1 MAESQA
7 PDRMDMD
14 VAHSQPKSL
23 TVELMIVQLN
33 QGNVNH
39 SSHGGQQADRKS
51 VAGLTQV
58 STFVIPFITCRLSS
72 HKVNASSPTAK
83 SRSISAPSPDKET
96 DWDVSA
102 RINGCRFDDSL
113 FQENQ
118 LLENIRAGIKYPR
131 AIREEKFAEWVIKND
146 NKRCQD
152 YKMPL
157 TYPYKSWLSVLEET
171 RFENSDIYEAGA
183 LRTNLY
189 KYWDH
194 HLRAVYKDN
203 CHETEMR
210 DGIEDMIELAF
221 ETRLAGHQTYRVEK
235 DLFLPRSPFT
245 TTVDSVT
252 WMHLPEDWY
261 KFLARELRDAFY
273 VFASEANH
281 PLFVITFVCE
291 YKVSDASAASRQ
303 LTFDLCSAQNQRRAL
318 GFDDGQLF
326 GITVV
331 GNTMRMYVSEWE
343 GDEVVV
349 TRTTTSCELS
359 TFHEF
364 LNCYIFLC
372 RLADRIAEDVQKVF
386 AKWKTVEGKQYLQ
399 QKNRNAAEKPWRL
412 HEKLQSA
419 PSKKWTHTDEESQG
433 HGAQDDVDLPDWVPF
448 EEQAKGP
455 LPSVGDPLHEANLR
469 ILNKLDTD
477 SVTPPAKDI
486 PSWARLSAGSC
497 ADVA

>member
-1 MAESQA
+1 MN
-7 PDRMDMD
+7 MD
-14 VAHSQPKSL
+14 VVHSQPATLIAAVMEDSKQ
-23 TVELMIVQLN
+23 I
-33 QGNVNH
+33 
-39 SSHGGQQADRKS
+39 AD
-51 VAGLTQV
+51 L
-58 STFVIPFITCRLSS
+58 LSS
-72 HKVNASSPTAK
+72 HRYNAGSSTSK
-83 SRSISAPSPDKET
+83 SKSISALRRAKET

-102 RINGCRFDDSL
+102 RINGCRFDDGL

-118 LLENIRAGIKYPR
+118 LLENLRAGITYPR
-131 AIREEKFAEWVIKND
+131 AILEEKFVEWVVKND
-146 NKRCQD
+146 NKRYQD
-152 YKMPL
+152 YKKPL
-157 TYPYKSWLSVLEET
+157 LYPYRVWLSVLEEAH
-171 RFENSDIYEAGA
+171 FENSDIYEARA

-194 HLRAVYKDN
+194 HLRAIHKNN

-221 ETRLAGHQTYRVEK
+221 ETRLAGHQTYRAEK

-245 TTVDSVT
+245 ATVDSVT

-261 KFLARELRDAFY
+261 KFLARELRDALY

-326 GITVV
+326 GATVV
-331 GNTMRMYVSEWE
+331 GNTMTMYVSEWE

-349 TRTTTSCELS
+349 TCTTTSFDLS
-359 TFHEF
+359 SFHEF
-364 LNCYIFLC
+364 LNCYIFLY

-386 AKWKTVEGKQYLQ
+386 AKWETMEGRQYLQ

-412 HEKLQSA
+412 REKPQSA
-419 PSKKWTHTDEESQG
+419 PSKKRTHTDEGSQG
-433 HGAQDDVDLPDWVPF
+433 RGAQEDIDLPDWEPF
-448 EEQAKGP
+448 EEQFQGP
-455 LPSVGDPLHEANLR
+455 LPPGGDPLLEANLR
-469 ILNKLDTD
+469 ILNKSDTD
-477 SVTPPAKDI
+477 SVIPPAKDI
-486 PSWARLSAGSC
+486 SSWARLSAGSC

>member
-1 MAESQA
+1 
-7 PDRMDMD
+7 
-14 VAHSQPKSL
+14 
-23 TVELMIVQLN
+23 MIVQLS
-33 QGNVNH
+33 QGNFNH
-39 SSHGGQQADRKS
+39 ISHGGQQADRQS
-51 VAGLTQV
+51 VPGLTHA
-58 STFVIPFITCRLSS
+58 STSTSKSKSTSALSR
-72 HKVNASSPTAK
+72 AREA
-83 SRSISAPSPDKET
+83 E
-96 DWDVSA
+96 WDISA

-118 LLENIRAGIKYPR
+118 VLETLRAGIKYPR
-131 AIREEKFAEWVIKND
+131 AIREEKFVEWVVKND

-152 YKMPL
+152 YKTPL
-157 TYPYKSWLSVLEET
+157 LYPYRVWLSVLEET
-171 RFENSDIYEAGA
+171 RFENSDIYEAGV

-194 HLRAVYKDN
+194 HLRAIHKDN
-203 CHETEMR
+203 CHETEIR

-221 ETRLAGHQTYRVEK
+221 ETRLTGYQTYRAEK

-245 TTVDSVT
+245 ATVDSVT

-261 KFLARELRDAFY
+261 KFLARELRDALY

-326 GITVV
+326 GATIV
-331 GNTMRMYVSEWE
+331 GNTMRVYVSEWE

-349 TRTTTSCELS
+349 TRTTTSFDLS
-359 TFHEF
+359 IFHEF

-372 RLADRIAEDVQKVF
+372 RLADLIGEGVQKVF
-386 AKWKTVEGKQYLQ
+386 AKWETVEGRQYLQ
-399 QKNRNAAEKPWRL
+399 QKNRDAAEKPWRL
-412 HEKLQSA
+412 REKPQSA
-419 PSKKWTHTDEESQG
+419 PSKKRTRTDEGSQG
-433 HGAQDDVDLPDWVPF
+433 RGAQEDVDLPDWEPF
-448 EEQAKGP
+448 EEQLEGP
-455 LPSVGDPLHEANLR
+455 LPPGGDPLLEANLR
-469 ILNKLDTD
+469 ILNKSDTD
-477 SVTPPAKDI
+477 SVIPPAKDI